1 MEAQHRSKRRKTSR
15 KEEGLLQKMK
25 GFVGEK
31 ADLSLL
37 RYFLAKASNDYIDAI
52 QLYYTAKEEDNEA
65 GCILEES
72 DREAHEE
79 ILKKSVLNGVGV
91 HPGMQI
97 RVEWNLRDERKGC
110 DADVKVVDGRIITVS
125 YKGSYKGKEQTI
137 DLDGTEFD
145 ITLLPAQTERPLQ
158 PVKTI
163 ILRDFK
169 RLQNPEEYS
178 QKLSVKS
185 RSAKKSTPKRKK
197 TRKSATTSSSARK
210 HWFSTG
216 VTSRKGNGENAEN
229 TNPLGLALKNVAQ
242 SQKPTSSHDENPQH
256 SSKLLRQ
263 DGKVDTSRSPLLS
276 VLTTASE
283 QNTQALSETIVMS
296 PPEGKV
302 FKKPRGIRNGTKKQA
317 SSRRCGK
324 RCKGATAFTNG
335 EGITTTTMSP
345 AVNQNRRKMGKKSKR
360 AVAAG
365 VGGGASSSSSSPLML
380 SKVANL
386 KSSCPS
392 AGSTSRRRG
401 GKTTTTSSSSS
412 SSSSSSL
419 SLSSRPKRVAPGEED
434 KQGRKTT
441 MPTKAPKASSDDGTQ
456 DDSPDPDVVRSL
468 IIWKN
473 SESSD
478 GLKGEERGDGG
489 CSILQKRRAMKFIQ
503 TVMVNIV
510 KHPRTRR
517 YRKLRVPYVMK
528 KFEGIAGALDLL
540 LSIGFVEDRTHFV
553 MSPVVSGKAI
563 AALLRKIRKW
573 LRQNGDTAAGDA
585 DGDDTDDAAGEEK
598 KKKGRPKN
606 QREISDENKPV
617 ESGATSSGNSNGNED
632 PHTVPPPRMSL
643 NTYLKLLVKK
653 KEERAGASACT
664 DQNGDHAA
672 SMVHSIVTAR
682 SAVSSC
688 SQATVGASQEQVLE
702 ALECLER
709 EGQIN
714 ATVFNHD
721 TRRPLSILWTVVAT
735 KREVGGRGGSC
746 NQLENAQDDNEAE
759 GSSSLAVE
767 NSKSSQMSC
776 SQTDRTRRNKERALA
791 IRAARMNRENHRRRP
806 RSSSYCSKEKKKKKS
821 QTILRGARAR
831 RSLRR
836 SSQRRRVMEA
846 GGEEDVTPLT
856 PFSRMANI
864 IDFKLARLKDS
875 LGDAKLPPLEEVE
888 HVAAN
893 LLLRMCIYVPFLHP
907 LSLSLSLSLSPC
919 VCVCVCVYG
928 VRVCW
933 RCLLL

>member
-412 SSSSSSL
+412 SAVLHHNNCDSSPLLSGEAVKLQAALLGAIAKYLKSLIDSAGFSKLGAAAASDTKEASGEETSGRIDDDECDDDVRWNLPASLCTIVNARNLWLMRAASGGGSPAKGDDDMIYRSKPGLGEILCAVSQMLHLLLEHIHLDGVLKELGTHKWLLLMLRLLRIPPRYLSGPSSSSS
-419 SLSSRPKRVAPGEED
+419 SS
-434 KQGRKTT
+434 
-441 MPTKAPKASSDDGTQ
+441 
-456 DDSPDPDVVRSL
+456 
-468 IIWKN
+468 
-473 SESSD
+473 
-478 GLKGEERGDGG
+478 
-489 CSILQKRRAMKFIQ
+489 
-503 TVMVNIV
+503 
-510 KHPRTRR
+510 
-517 YRKLRVPYVMK
+517 
-528 KFEGIAGALDLL
+528 
-540 LSIGFVEDRTHFV
+540 
-553 MSPVVSGKAI
+553 
-563 AALLRKIRKW
+563 
-573 LRQNGDTAAGDA
+573 
-585 DGDDTDDAAGEEK
+585 
-598 KKKGRPKN
+598 
-606 QREISDENKPV
+606 
-617 ESGATSSGNSNGNED
+617 
-632 PHTVPPPRMSL
+632 
-643 NTYLKLLVKK
+643 
-653 KEERAGASACT
+653 
-664 DQNGDHAA
+664 
-672 SMVHSIVTAR
+672 
-682 SAVSSC
+682 
-688 SQATVGASQEQVLE
+688 
-702 ALECLER
+702 
-709 EGQIN
+709 
-714 ATVFNHD
+714 
-721 TRRPLSILWTVVAT
+721 
-735 KREVGGRGGSC
+735 
-746 NQLENAQDDNEAE
+746 
-759 GSSSLAVE
+759 
-767 NSKSSQMSC
+767 
-776 SQTDRTRRNKERALA
+776 
-791 IRAARMNRENHRRRP
+791 
-806 RSSSYCSKEKKKKKS
+806 
-821 QTILRGARAR
+821 
-831 RSLRR
+831 
-836 SSQRRRVMEA
+836 
-846 GGEEDVTPLT
+846 
-856 PFSRMANI
+856 
-864 IDFKLARLKDS
+864 
-875 LGDAKLPPLEEVE
+875 
-888 HVAAN
+888 
-893 LLLRMCIYVPFLHP
+893 
-907 LSLSLSLSLSPC
+907 
-919 VCVCVCVYG
+919 
-928 VRVCW
+928 
-933 RCLLL
+933 

>member
-1 MEAQHRSKRRKTSR
+1 
-15 KEEGLLQKMK
+15 
-25 GFVGEK
+25 
-31 ADLSLL
+31 
-37 RYFLAKASNDYIDAI
+37 
-52 QLYYTAKEEDNEA
+52 
-65 GCILEES
+65 
-72 DREAHEE
+72 
-79 ILKKSVLNGVGV
+79 
-91 HPGMQI
+91 
-97 RVEWNLRDERKGC
+97 
-110 DADVKVVDGRIITVS
+110 
-125 YKGSYKGKEQTI
+125 
-137 DLDGTEFD
+137 
-145 ITLLPAQTERPLQ
+145 
-158 PVKTI
+158 
-163 ILRDFK
+163 
-169 RLQNPEEYS
+169 
-178 QKLSVKS
+178 
-185 RSAKKSTPKRKK
+185 
-197 TRKSATTSSSARK
+197 
-210 HWFSTG
+210 
-216 VTSRKGNGENAEN
+216 
-229 TNPLGLALKNVAQ
+229 
-242 SQKPTSSHDENPQH
+242 
-256 SSKLLRQ
+256 
-263 DGKVDTSRSPLLS
+263 
-276 VLTTASE
+276 
-283 QNTQALSETIVMS
+283 
-296 PPEGKV
+296 
-302 FKKPRGIRNGTKKQA
+302 
-317 SSRRCGK
+317 
-324 RCKGATAFTNG
+324 
-335 EGITTTTMSP
+335 
-345 AVNQNRRKMGKKSKR
+345 
-360 AVAAG
+360 
-365 VGGGASSSSSSPLML
+365 
-380 SKVANL
+380 
-386 KSSCPS
+386 
-392 AGSTSRRRG
+392 
-401 GKTTTTSSSSS
+401 
-412 SSSSSSL
+412 
-419 SLSSRPKRVAPGEED
+419 
-434 KQGRKTT
+434 

-573 LRQNGDTAAGDA
+573 LRQNDDTAAGDA

-721 TRRPLSILWTVVAT
+721 TRRPISILWTVVAT

-746 NQLENAQDDNEAE
+746 NQLENAPQDDNEAE

-875 LGDAKLPPLEEVE
+875 LGDAKLPPLEETEEIERLARKWKSAVQDIME
-888 HVAAN
+888 N
-893 LLLRMCIYVPFLHP
+893 LLAKSQERGHCQQGGMGELLRTLGIAQEQVGYDPESEDFIR
-907 LSLSLSLSLSPC
+907 SP
-919 VCVCVCVYG
+919 
-928 VRVCW
+928 
-933 RCLLL
+933 